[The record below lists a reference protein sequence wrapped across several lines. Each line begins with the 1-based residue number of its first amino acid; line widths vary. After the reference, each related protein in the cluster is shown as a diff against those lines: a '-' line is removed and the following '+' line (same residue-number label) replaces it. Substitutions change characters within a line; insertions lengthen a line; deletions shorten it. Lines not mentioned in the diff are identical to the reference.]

1 MIFQLT
7 MVIENRSRDVGGP
20 FITIFHRR
28 PSTPLPIAGRRLPQ
42 DHHHP
47 TLSNSSLTPLLI
59 VQYSLAMPPSSSTA
73 LRALSGYRRLFRA
86 RRQLFAGDTH
96 ALTQSKL
103 AIRSEF
109 HKHKHIT
116 GPPEHI
122 ESLLQ
127 MIDDAEDMLLHGIVR
142 GEYNAQRNVVE
153 VKIRPEQEM
162 RMDSE
167 TLTHVDPITAETT
180 IETGMPKIEITKS
193 SQSNARTK

>member
-1 MIFQLT
+1 
-7 MVIENRSRDVGGP
+7 
-20 FITIFHRR
+20 
-28 PSTPLPIAGRRLPQ
+28 
-42 DHHHP
+42 
-47 TLSNSSLTPLLI
+47 
-59 VQYSLAMPPSSSTA
+59 
-73 LRALSGYRRLFRA
+73 
-86 RRQLFAGDTH
+86 
-96 ALTQSKL
+96 
-103 AIRSEF
+103 
-109 HKHKHIT
+109 
-116 GPPEHI
+116 
-122 ESLLQ
+122 